1 MVRELGCLDRA
12 SITILLE
19 DLAGYD
25 SPLNAMF
32 GLSMLV
38 QAYDGEMET
47 QILYDANQASGP
59 LLQNL
64 QTLGISLDQLNSIF
78 LSHGHFDH
86 TGGLAGMLE
95 AIDRPIPVVGHPSIF
110 RPCFEIKP
118 QGLWPIGLIGYTR
131 ADLEE
136 RKALFTLTR
145 DPLNLATG
153 VVSTGEIPRINDYE
167 LPGEM
172 YTIVDGAVVQDDL
185 KDDASL
191 ILNVPDG
198 LVILAGCCHAGIV
211 NTIAHAKAITG
222 ISKIHA
228 VIGGLHLVDA
238 SEDRLK
244 KTVEALE
251 DVEYVFA
258 GHCTG
263 LKALAAL
270 MRAKGSKFSQ
280 IHTGK
285 VIHLP
290 IRSS

>member
-1 MVRELGCLDRA
+1 MVKGFVCLDRA
-12 SITILLE
+12 TVTILLE

-38 QAYDGEMET
+38 EVYKGEMET
-47 QILYDANQASGP
+47 QILYDANQASEP
-59 LLQNL
+59 LLQNI
-64 QTLGISLDQLNSIF
+64 QTLGISLDRLNSIF

-110 RPCFEIKP
+110 RPCFEIQP
-118 QGLWPIGLIGYTR
+118 QGLWPIGLIGYSR
-131 ADLEE
+131 ADLEQ

-145 DPLNLATG
+145 DPLNLASG
-153 VVSTGEIPRINDYE
+153 VVTTGEIPRINDFE

-172 YTIVDGAVVQDDL
+172 YTIQDGAVVQDDL

-191 ILNVPDG
+191 ILNLPDG

-238 SEDRLK
+238 SEDRLQ

-251 DVEYVFA
+251 GVEYVFA

-270 MRAKGSKFSQ
+270 MRAKGSNFSQ
-280 IHTGK
+280 LHTGK
-285 VIHLP
+285 IIHLP
-290 IRSS
+290 IHSP